1 MAEINFK
8 QILDD
13 SIAFSKKELGGTFK
27 KLKPFAEHE
36 FTQFAENA
44 AFLAKLK
51 LTGTIDDEEFKS
63 RLMLQ
68 RLAFSN
74 MLLAIKGIGLVT
86 AQNLVNGIL
95 SIVSKA
101 IKSTIGIVLP
111 V

>member
-1 MAEINFK
+1 MADINFK

-13 SIAFSKKELGGTFK
+13 SIAFSKGELGATFK

-36 FTQFAENA
+36 FTQFAENT

-51 LTGTIDDEEFKS
+51 FLGTIDDDEFKS
-63 RLMLQ
+63 RLLLQ

-74 MLLAIKGIGLVT
+74 VLLAIKGIGIVT

-95 SIVSKA
+95 AIV
-101 IKSTIGIVLP
+101 G
-111 V
+111 